1 MFQKYKED
9 INVDE
14 EDMSINVLSNVLSPT
29 REKMIKVE
37 HICKVYQSDKEKKV
51 ALSDVTLGFDKKG
64 FVFINGISG
73 SGKTTLMNII
83 SGLDHSTSGKVY
95 YDAQEMQIADE
106 NKWSWYR
113 NTQIGIVFQNYNL
126 IEDIGVFVFATQ
138 HPCFV
143 TLTDKY
149 MTPHSYY
156 DIAIEGQP
164 QKQCYYH
171 RSLQDIF
178 EICFR
183 HGFIIDGFYEACFG
197 NDRETI
203 SSWSKRFDVKN
214 DDLIKFTGKAKHRVD
229 LGAGYFK
236 NYHIPVV
243 LKSVKTLTF
252 YVRGDMERIKYL
264 LENYI
269 FYLGKKPSQGYG
281 EVRFWEFEEIEDDI
295 SVLNKENK
303 NMRNIPYEEVYDIL
317 KENASNIRDFTFNLK
332 KMPVIPPY
340 WRPDYKEVCI
350 I

>member
-1 MFQKYKED
+1 MFKNFKVIAHLGSPLCAIDDIILDSIIIAAICKDLFKDDYYTGSNKYGTKEQ
-9 INVDE
+9 VDE
-14 EDMSINVLSNVLSPT
+14 MLSKVLD
-29 REKMIKVE
+29 KQYG
-37 HICKVYQSDKEKKV
+37 VYC
-51 ALSDVTLGFDKKG
+51 
-64 FVFINGISG
+64 
-73 SGKTTLMNII
+73 
-83 SGLDHSTSGKVY
+83 TSYG
-95 YDAQEMQIADE
+95 
-106 NKWSWYR
+106 
-113 NTQIGIVFQNYNL
+113 
-126 IEDIGVFVFATQ
+126 
-138 HPCFV
+138 
-143 TLTDKY
+143 
-149 MTPHSYY
+149 
-156 DIAIEGQP
+156 
-164 QKQCYYH
+164 
-171 RSLQDIF
+171 
-178 EICFR
+178 
-183 HGFIIDGFYEACFG
+183 FG

-281 EVRFWEFEEIEDDI
+281 EVRFWEFEEIEDNI
-295 SVLNKENK
+295 SVLDKENK

-317 KENASNIRDFTFNLK
+317 KENASNIKDFSFNLK

-350 I
+350 V

>member
-126 IEDIGVFVFATQ
+126 IEDISVRDNLLIPLKIQKIPEAEYAKRIEDILVYVGLQGYEDRKVCDLSAGQ
-138 HPCFV
+138 RQR
-143 TLTDKY
+143 
-149 MTPHSYY
+149 
-156 DIAIEGQP
+156 IAIA
-164 QKQCYYH
+164 
-171 RSLQDIF
+171 RA
-178 EICFR
+178 
-183 HGFIIDGFYEACFG
+183 II
-197 NDRETI
+197 
-203 SSWSKRFDVKN
+203 
-214 DDLIKFTGKAKHRVD
+214 
-229 LGAGYFK
+229 
-236 NYHIPVV
+236 
-243 LKSVKTLTF
+243 
-252 YVRGDMERIKYL
+252 
-264 LENYI
+264 
-269 FYLGKKPSQGYG
+269 KKPK
-281 EVRFWEFEEIEDDI
+281 
-295 SVLNKENK
+295 VLLADEATGNLDQKNTEN
-303 NMRNIPYEEVYDIL
+303 IL
-317 KENASNIRDFTFNLK
+317 N
-332 KMPVIPPY
+332 
-340 WRPDYKEVCI
+340 
-350 I
+350 